1 MLLKEMGVHTVVCKV
16 TNALNAKI
24 LSRLGA
30 DRIIFPERDM
40 GIRLA
45 RSIANADVLDFIE
58 LSQTYSMVEMNTPSV
73 WAGKSIVQTN
83 ARAKYGVNIVAIHR
97 GNEIIV
103 TLDPNEVLQASD
115 ILVVIGANTD
125 LDKLNNL

>member
-1 MLLKEMGVHTVVCKV
+1 
-16 TNALNAKI
+16 
-24 LSRLGA
+24 
-30 DRIIFPERDM
+30 
-40 GIRLA
+40 
-45 RSIANADVLDFIE
+45 
-58 LSQTYSMVEMNTPSV
+58 MNTPSV